1 MIKVALFGTSA
12 DPPTAGHQAILHW
25 LSQRYDTV
33 IVWTASNPFKPYQT
47 GEEHRVEM
55 LRLLI
60 AEINSPGQN
69 ILLEQ
74 EVSSIRTLET
84 LEKAKQ
90 RWGESAEFTLVVG
103 SDLLTQLPIWY
114 RVEDLLQQT
123 QLLVVER
130 PRYVIDKSS
139 LEALQKLGGNITIA
153 EFTGPDISSTAFR
166 DTADINLLTPQVI
179 DYIQQQHLYQKC
191 QDETTKRLQ
200 LR

>member
-1 MIKVALFGTSA
+1 MTKIALFGTSA
-12 DPPTAGHQAILHW
+12 DPPTAGHQSILRW

-33 IVWTASNPFKPYQT
+33 VVWTASNPFKPRQT
-47 GEEHRVEM
+47 CEEHRVAM

-60 AEINSPGQN
+60 IEINSPQHN

-74 EVSSIRTLET
+74 ELSSTRTLET

-90 RWGESAEFTLVVG
+90 RWGKNSEFTLVVG

-114 RVEDLLQQT
+114 KVQDLLQQA
-123 QLLVVER
+123 QLLVVQR
-130 PRYVIDKSS
+130 PGYAIDKSR
-139 LEALQKLGGNITIA
+139 LEAVQKLGGNITIA
-153 EFTGPDISSTAFR
+153 EFTGPDISSTGYR
-166 DTADINLLTPQVI
+166 ENGDINALTPLVA

-191 QDETTKRLQ
+191 QDETIKRLQ